1 MLNIMA
7 RLRTEPGF
15 LPAVVRETATVAAR
29 AGDVKG
35 AILKNALDSSRADQW
50 IWMRRWETMLAIP
63 FLNSEDDDE

>member
-35 AILKNALDSSRADQW
+35 AVLKNALDDKRSDQW
-50 IWMRRWETMLAIP
+50 LWMRRWERMLGTP